1 MEVIRKYNYILYI
14 LLTGLLFTA
23 CGNSK
28 KENTQELNNKL
39 LPVSYAQ
46 GFTVSRTDTHT
57 EIEVRDPWDST
68 RILQRYLLVGQGK
81 DIPSGLP
88 PGTLVRT
95 PIKQIVAYSSVT
107 CGALEELNA
116 LENVVGV
123 CEAKYID
130 IPLIKEK
137 IISGKVADLGEATA
151 PNTEKMIDINAEVI
165 IATPFENMNYG
176 AAEKIGIPIIES
188 ADYMEPTPLGRAEW
202 IRFYGFFCGKEQQA
216 DSIFHETEQRYLK
229 LKELAATAPNRPTVL
244 TEKKF
249 GSVWYV
255 PGGSSY
261 MGQFFKDA
269 GASYI
274 FSGLDKTGSVPYP
287 FETVFDKGAHADFW
301 LIKYNGQYEMSY
313 NDLKQEY
320 TPYANFDAFTKRNIY
335 TCNTAEKTY
344 YEELPTHPDR
354 LLKELVWLFH
364 PELIPDYS
372 PRYYQ
377 KMKE

>member
-1 MEVIRKYNYILYI
+1 MQRIKKYCFILYI
-14 LLTGLLFTA
+14 FLIGLFFSS
-23 CGNSK
+23 CGNPK
-28 KENTQELNNKL
+28 KENTQDAKDKFI
-39 LPVSYAQ
+39 PVSYAQ
-46 GFTVSRTDTHT
+46 GFTVSRFDTHT

-68 RILQRYLLVGQGK
+68 RILQRYLLVERGK
-81 DIPSGLP
+81 DVPSGLP
-88 PGTLVRT
+88 KGTLVRT
-95 PIKQIVAYSSVT
+95 PIRQIVAYSSVT
-107 CGALEELNA
+107 CGVLDELNA
-116 LENVVGV
+116 LGDVVGV

-130 IPLIKEK
+130 IPFINNGITAGK
-137 IISGKVADLGEATA
+137 IVDLGEATA
-151 PNTEKMIDINAEVI
+151 PNTEKMIDINTEAI

-176 AAEKIGIPIIES
+176 AAEKIGIPIIEC

-202 IRFYGFFCGKEQQA
+202 IRFYGFFCGKEHQA
-216 DSIFHETEQRYLK
+216 DSIFLETEQRYLN
-229 LKELAATAPNRPTVL
+229 LKQLASTVSNRPTVL

-255 PGGSSY
+255 SGGSSY

-269 GASYI
+269 GANYI
-274 FSGLDKTGSVPYP
+274 FSGIDKTGSVPYP

-320 TPYANFDAFTKRNIY
+320 TPYANFDAFVKQNIY
-335 TCNTAEKTY
+335 TCNTAEKPY
-344 YEELPTHPDR
+344 YEELPIHPDC

-364 PELIPDYS
+364 PELIPNYV
-372 PRYYQ
+372 PRYYM